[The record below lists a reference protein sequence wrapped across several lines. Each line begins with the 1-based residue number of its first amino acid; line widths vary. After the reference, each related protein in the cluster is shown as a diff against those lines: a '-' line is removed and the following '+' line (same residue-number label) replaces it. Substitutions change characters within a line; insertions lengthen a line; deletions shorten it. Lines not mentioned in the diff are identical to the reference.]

1 MNRVVIVTGGAS
13 GIGAGLVRSHAADGD
28 IVIAADIDTA
38 GLTDVDRLDNVLA
51 VELDVRD
58 ADAVQKVVD
67 SAVQQHGRLDLI
79 YNNAGIGIGGRTED
93 LALAHWDRSI
103 DVNLRGVVHG
113 VQAALPCL
121 LRQGHGQVVNTAS
134 LAGLLPAP
142 GLAPYAAAKHAVVGL
157 TMALNAEYA
166 HRGVVFTV
174 VCPGFTDTPILD
186 KDIPSDLPSVPRP
199 IAPRRIA
206 EVTPGGIYPLE
217 KLIGDIREGVAKK
230 EAIVVSPATARRAW
244 RLYRWTPGRVLR
256 LLQRQ
261 AGRAEQKL
269 RNR

>member
-1 MNRVVIVTGGAS
+1 M
-13 GIGAGLVRSHAADGD
+13 AAW
-28 IVIAADIDTA
+28 
-38 GLTDVDRLDNVLA
+38 
-51 VELDVRD
+51 
-58 ADAVQKVVD
+58 
-67 SAVQQHGRLDLI
+67 S
-79 YNNAGIGIGGRTED
+79 
-93 LALAHWDRSI
+93 
-103 DVNLRGVVHG
+103 
-113 VQAALPCL
+113 
-121 LRQGHGQVVNTAS
+121 
-134 LAGLLPAP
+134 
-142 GLAPYAAAKHAVVGL
+142 
-157 TMALNAEYA
+157 ALNAEYA

-186 KDIPSDLPSVPRP
+186 KEIPSDLPSVPRP